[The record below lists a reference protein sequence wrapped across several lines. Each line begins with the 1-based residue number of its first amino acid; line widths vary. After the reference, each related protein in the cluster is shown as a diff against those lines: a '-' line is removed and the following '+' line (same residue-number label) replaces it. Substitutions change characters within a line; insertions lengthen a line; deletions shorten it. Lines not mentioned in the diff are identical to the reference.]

1 MHAYLRAATRGDST
15 TLLRITLSPQPIHW
29 ATGMQQRAPQF
40 LTEAAE
46 EAHVQWVYLFGDTV
60 AVSFRLPR
68 GVADPGCPYR
78 PLDNLQGRFLRGI
91 DGTWRIAGV
100 GVDIC

>member
-1 MHAYLRAATRGDST
+1 MHAYLRAAARGDST
-15 TLLRITLSPQPIHW
+15 ILLRITLSPQPIVW
-29 ATGMQQRAPQF
+29 ATGMQQRVPEF
-40 LTEAAE
+40 LTEAAK
-46 EAHVQWVYLFGDTV
+46 EAHVEWVYMFGDTV

-68 GVADPGCPYR
+68 AVADPGCSYR

-91 DGTWRIAGV
+91 DGAWRIAGV